1 MANIE
6 LKNKPIYDKMRS
18 KGRIV
23 EVYIYHKKRN
33 EIIKECPTGMK
44 TEHF

>member
-1 MANIE
+1 MVNIE

-23 EVYIYHKKRN
+23 EVYIYHKKETRL
-33 EIIKECPTGMK
+33 
-44 TEHF
+44 